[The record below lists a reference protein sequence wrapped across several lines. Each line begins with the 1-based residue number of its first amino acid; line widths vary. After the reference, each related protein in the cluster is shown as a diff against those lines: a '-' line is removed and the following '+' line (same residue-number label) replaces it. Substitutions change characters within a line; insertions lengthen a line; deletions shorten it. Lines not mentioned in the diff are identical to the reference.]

1 MAWTIEDVK
10 KELEKKSNKSTKGSW
25 SAEDVLNEIN
35 KQSKP
40 VVKPIEIDKLSG
52 LPYDVLDKIA
62 SKPLNLSDI
71 QKKMEQTLGIK
82 TEKTP
87 PTFEDKFNLLDPKIM
102 GESVPYLV
110 EKNLPTNIT
119 QTFEPKFKLIDPKST
134 EKVGSYLG
142 EKAKLGLMSFGEGW
156 ESFKKIIENKT
167 EPFDVFDPK
176 QLYREDVKKQKQEFA
191 EAEKSLH
198 PALKL
203 TGDVIGGFTQ
213 MIPTLL
219 TSMVNPLSGLLTIG
233 GSAAG
238 NAAQEATDSG
248 ASKEQAL
255 LYGLTVGG
263 IEGAVEGL
271 IGGLPFMK
279 GIADK
284 TVKSIL
290 KPIKSRIV
298 KTLTNRAIDAG
309 GEALEEIISGLL
321 QPIAKRAIYDPK
333 AQFPK
338 VSELL
343 YEGGVAAIIAGT
355 LGLPSSA
362 IEIYKPIKTT
372 KDVEIKSQQASEV
385 AQGLVGT
392 KSFDMITKKPLDQME
407 TYEKMRFIVQ
417 TRKDIDTVAKE
428 SSKRLAAEEEANVK
442 QTAVETEKERQR
454 PFFETLAL
462 PEAQPTV
469 IPQGP
474 IPLTQKEKL
483 VLKTQ
488 PVRSDAVKRKE
499 TALDRQR
506 QIQESQKAEKPTLKM
521 PEQFKR
527 ETPKMVTPAEAEK
540 MRLKPPAKQVE
551 QPTQQPVE
559 ELRAETKTDYILLLR
574 LKILEEKYSQQKD
587 MIKNSQWRDGV
598 KAKKLKALGMQ
609 YSAQKRELLQG
620 DLLISVEGGLTANE
634 LSDKI
639 KYLKSNYVGKEV
651 TANGKEGKITGV
663 SFGKIGVK
671 HNDGTVVY
679 YEKADVK
686 PVEDIDALIEKQ
698 KAVPKLKTPKQEQP
712 KQETV
717 EKPKET
723 QPETKQATEKP
734 KKTFKPVKQKVSRF
748 KLSLEKS
755 SVIPKEIKTR
765 LTDEEFLYETRSNK
779 RDVET
784 AYKRVERDLDGEM
797 NRLLSDTQKP
807 SESPIDS
814 MEIFAV
820 ADKLVRDG
828 RINEAKDFV
837 VAVRPK
843 VTATA
848 QSLQALAIRDKLS
861 PGGILITATKMYED
875 SAPKETV
882 KKAKGEAKQVSDAMN
897 KVNKDSIDDI
907 IKKLGGD
914 VSGHGRKPVDIVQK
928 KIDSFTASVSE
939 KIYGGRPKTST
950 DPYIV
955 SSETRPDIKAA
966 RQISDTLGLDV
977 IFIKP
982 QTKTAAFFNGT
993 YHNGTIFINANAD
1006 NAAHIVLGH
1015 EVMEQLAK
1023 ESPETFNEFV
1033 SVFKKELDNTKA
1045 AQYRKSLA
1053 EATKKELGKELTDEE
1068 FYKEAAGDFSGEM
1081 FNDPQ
1086 IMTRLA
1092 KENPNIAEKIIQ
1104 IVRDIIS
1111 KLRAIVNPDY
1121 TVRQYLNDTQA
1132 VENAYV
1138 KATGKFVQKLR
1149 APSKQGT
1156 EFSVKIGDVPQYSIR
1171 RNEPPQSTI
1180 KAYKLLRINKKQ
1192 PGKLYPLFVDSQKE
1206 TPIGVWLDAETG
1218 PLIENE
1224 KNNTLKVKSK
1234 LGNLAYRPGWHLGD
1248 IPLATHIG
1256 VKGKSGKIEFM
1267 NDNHVWVEAEV
1278 AADINYQNEANS
1290 TKSKDLKK
1298 IPVNGYYRFKTNPN
1312 MTGEWMITGSMKIN
1326 RVLTDSEVEE
1336 ILKSK
1341 NLKPMPR
1348 QKSIKK
1354 LETPQTTETGYSIRR
1369 GTEAPQKFQ
1378 SPLDRIIKKS
1388 LRESGVD
1395 IRDIARKHYIERD
1408 LTGKSLSDK
1417 LTEQAGLTGEE
1428 AKRFADIVQKR
1439 FAELTESKKR
1449 NILNQLYKTRTPSQ
1463 RKALEDR
1470 IIELSNMGAIGDS
1483 KYTEI
1488 LYEKYG
1494 IPQLS
1499 DEDAK
1504 SIIKQAEQ
1512 IQKMTDVFKRQAA
1525 INKMMAEIKSKIPA
1539 GVAGKLRAYTLVN
1552 VLLNPKTIGSR
1563 NILGNIS
1570 QMTAMRINKYLMT
1583 SIDFT
1588 RSKLTGKDRTIT
1600 FRTNRGLIE
1609 PIKQFMSDIK
1619 IGGKAGWEGYS
1630 PYGTVSE
1637 FRTATQQFRGKY
1649 NPLTYLEKALGAS
1662 LGGAGD
1668 YPFYMK
1674 GVFDSIGEQSVL
1686 KAINEGYKGKD
1697 LNIKAKEYADEV
1709 INSALNISD
1718 FSREV
1723 LDKSNRLGEK
1733 ATFRDPNIVS
1743 TILKETHDV
1752 LNVIGF
1758 GESKRTY
1765 AGKVKSKQYGVGD
1778 LAIFFSQTPGA
1789 LLNIGFEYS
1798 PLGILKSTYHVL
1810 SGLNKARKGTG
1821 SIDYEKVTES
1831 ITKAVT
1837 GTLLM
1842 SGFAAYLA
1850 SKGAM
1855 TGGGTD
1861 DWEAERFLDEQGKRQ
1876 YSVNRDAVIRWA
1888 KSLFKDD
1895 ELLKSQEGDTWFNY
1909 DWLAPFSFNIALG
1922 ADAIETL
1929 KQREKP
1935 SEPVKLKEVLPLAWQ
1950 TGLKTLYNENTVRN
1964 LIQPFRGY
1972 ELDKS
1977 VQNTLIGSAT
1987 RFVPLSS
1994 ILNMI
1999 RQMTDNVK
2007 RNVSSDD
2014 PKVKVMNLIK
2024 NRIPGLSKTLPAAIT
2039 TTGNVQEM
2047 YQGGTNN
2054 FLNVV
2059 LNPAFVKKY
2068 KETPGTKLLIDL
2080 YESTGETKQF
2090 PRIARDTL
2098 SIYDQEVELTKE
2110 QVADLQQYIGY
2121 SVMFTIDNLT
2131 KNKAFNKLSD
2141 NEKIDAIYNVLNEA
2155 GDNAK
2160 DYMAKKLNIK
2170 KVKQRPK
2177 KPVPKFKVIRPP
2189 EK

>member
-40 VVKPIEIDKLSG
+40 VAKPVEIDKLSG
-52 LPYDVLDKIA
+52 LPYDVLDKVA
-62 SKPLNLSDI
+62 TKPLNLSDI

-87 PTFEDKFNLLDPKIM
+87 PAFEDKFNLLDPKIM

-110 EKNLPTNIT
+110 EKNLPTNIA

-142 EKAKLGLMSFGEGW
+142 EKAKQGLMSFGEGW

-191 EAEKSLH
+191 EAEKNLH

-290 KPIKSRIV
+290 KPIKNRIV

-321 QPIAKRAIYDPK
+321 QPIAQKAIYDPK

-372 KDVEIKSQQASEV
+372 SDVEIKSQQASDI

-392 KSFDMITKKPLDQME
+392 KSFDMITKKPLNQME
-407 TYEKMRFIVQ
+407 MYEKMRFIVQ
-417 TRKDIDTVAKE
+417 TRKDLDTVAKE
-428 SSKRLAAEEEANVK
+428 NSKRLAAEEEAKVK
-442 QTAVETEKERQR
+442 QTAVEAEKERQR

-474 IPLTQKEKL
+474 MPLTQKEKL

-506 QIQESQKAEKPTLKM
+506 QVQEAAKLKT
-521 PEQFKR
+521 PVIR
-527 ETPKMVTPAEAEK
+527 ETPKMVTVAEAEK
-540 MRLKPPAKQVE
+540 MKLKPPTKQAKVE
-551 QPTQQPVE
+551 QPVKEISPG
-559 ELRAETKTDYILLLR
+559 TKI
-574 LKILEEKYSQQKD
+574 
-587 MIKNSQWRDGV
+587 
-598 KAKKLKALGMQ
+598 
-609 YSAQKRELLQG
+609 
-620 DLLISVEGGLTANE
+620 
-634 LSDKI
+634 
-639 KYLKSNYVGKEV
+639 
-651 TANGKEGKITGV
+651 
-663 SFGKIGVK
+663 
-671 HNDGTVVY
+671 
-679 YEKADVK
+679 
-686 PVEDIDALIEKQ
+686 
-698 KAVPKLKTPKQEQP
+698 
-712 KQETV
+712 
-717 EKPKET
+717 
-723 QPETKQATEKP
+723 ETKQITEKP
-734 KKTFKPVKQKVSRF
+734 KKTFKPVKQKVSKF

-755 SVIPKEIKTR
+755 YVIPKEIKTR
-765 LTDEEFLYETRSNK
+765 LTDEEFLYETHSNK

-828 RINEAKDFV
+828 RINEAKEFV

-914 VSGHGRKPVDIVQK
+914 TSGHGRKPVDIVQK

-939 KIYGGRPKTST
+939 KIYGGRPKTGT

-1104 IVRDIIS
+1104 MVRNIIS

-1121 TVRQYLNDTQA
+1121 QVRKYLSDAQA
-1132 VENAYV
+1132 VEDAYV
-1138 KATGKFVQKLR
+1138 KVTGKFVQKLR

-1156 EFSVKIGDVPQYSIR
+1156 EFSLRRIIPVKLEGDKVKIFDADKITMTEYSKINTYMER
-1171 RNEPPQSTI
+1171 LGYDFKGADDAKRIINKFKNNLTVDMEKALI
-1180 KAYKLLRINKKQ
+1180 KVFDLDKTPEQKQAIDIINKAVKEFGTTNNFKEAGYLTTDGKLLD
-1192 PGKLYPLFVDSQKE
+1192 F
-1206 TPIGVWLDAETG
+1206 
-1218 PLIENE
+1218 
-1224 KNNTLKVKSK
+1224 
-1234 LGNLAYRPGWHLGD
+1234 
-1248 IPLATHIG
+1248 
-1256 VKGKSGKIEFM
+1256 SGKREGGPSNVRYMDHREIQEVMDSEYSKAMTDFM
-1267 NDNHVWVEAEV
+1267 DIGNIRMKPEGNGFEV
-1278 AADINYQNEANS
+1278 TQNPTEEQIKVLKQYINSNNGEVYV
-1290 TKSKDLKK
+1290 DLSQVGKHD
-1298 IPVNGYYRFKTNPN
+1298 TNPEYIEYPKGTRSDRIIN
-1312 MTGEWMITGSMKIN
+1312 DISKYYKTGELPN
-1326 RVLTDSEVEE
+1326 TD
-1336 ILKSK
+1336 ILKFRSEFS
-1341 NLKPMPR
+1341 L
-1348 QKSIKK
+1348 
-1354 LETPQTTETGYSIRR
+1354 RR

-1395 IRDIARKHYIERD
+1395 IRDIARKHYTERD

-1428 AKRFADIVQKR
+1428 AKMFADIVQKR

-1449 NILNQLYKTRTPSQ
+1449 SILNQLYKTRTPSR

-1494 IPQLS
+1494 IPQL
-1499 DEDAK
+1499 DEKTAK
-1504 SIIKQAEQ
+1504 SIIDQAEQ

-1525 INKMMAEIKSKIPA
+1525 TNKMMAEIKSKIPA
-1539 GVAGKLRAYTLVN
+1539 GAAGKLRAYTLIN

-1570 QMTAMRINKYLMT
+1570 QMAAMRINKYLMT

-1588 RSKLTGKDRTIT
+1588 RSKLTGKDRTVT

-1649 NPLTYLEKALGAS
+1649 NPMTYLEKALGAS

-1686 KAINEGYKGKD
+1686 RAINEGYKGKD

-1718 FSREV
+1718 FTREV
-1723 LDKSNRLGEK
+1723 LDKANRQGEK

-1743 TILKETHDV
+1743 TILKEIHDV
-1752 LNVIGF
+1752 LNVAGF
-1758 GESKRTY
+1758 GETKRTY
-1765 AGKVKSKQYGVGD
+1765 AGKVKSKQYGWGD
-1778 LAIFFSQTPGA
+1778 LMIFFSQTPGA
-1789 LLNIGFEYS
+1789 LMNIGFEYS
-1798 PLGILKSTYHVL
+1798 PLGILKSAVHVL

-1821 SIDYEKVTES
+1821 GIDYEKVTES

-1842 SGFAAYLA
+1842 SGFAAYLT

-1855 TGGGTD
+1855 TSGGTD

-1888 KSLFKDD
+1888 KSLFKND
-1895 ELLKSQEGDTWFNY
+1895 ELLKTQEGDTWFNY

-1922 ADAIETL
+1922 ADAAETL

-1935 SEPVKLKEVLPLAWQ
+1935 SEPVKLKEILPLAWQ

-1977 VQNTLIGSAT
+1977 VWNTLVGSAT

-1994 ILNMI
+1994 MLNMI

-2014 PKVKVMNLIK
+2014 PKIKVMNLIK

-2098 SIYDQEVELTKE
+2098 SIYGQEVELTKE

-2121 SVMFTIDNLT
+2121 SVMFTVDNLT

-2141 NEKIDAIYNVLNEA
+2141 NEKIDAVYNVLNEA

-2177 KPVPKFKVIRPP
+2177 KPVPKFKVIKPP